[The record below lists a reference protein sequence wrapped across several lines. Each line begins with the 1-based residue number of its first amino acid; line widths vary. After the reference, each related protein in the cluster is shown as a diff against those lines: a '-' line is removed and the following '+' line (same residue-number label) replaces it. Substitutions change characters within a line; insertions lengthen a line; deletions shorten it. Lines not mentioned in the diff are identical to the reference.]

1 MEQVYLV
8 SNIAVCALKWICL
21 FLNLLG
27 VFFYDFQTSAVV
39 YMYLHF

>member
-27 VFFYDFQTSAVV
+27 VIFF
-39 YMYLHF
+39 